1 MDKIL
6 TIGIPTFNGGKYIG
20 LAINSVLNQL
30 KNNPL
35 LESRTEIVVSDNASQ
50 DNVGSIV
57 KKYEESYPKIV
68 HYYRNEKNIGFDR
81 NVDLVVSRAGG
92 KFVWLISDDDFI
104 TDGAIENVLKVIETN
119 LDERISVIFAN
130 YYNSI
135 RLKNKEDV
143 LCKDGNVFLQK
154 TRFKSGLISSNIV
167 SKASWQESKLEQFF
181 ETGWIHF
188 GYVLSALSPLSGNK
202 GYILNNELVKTGGE
216 GRWGKGGTF
225 IFIGFELVK
234 IFKLMPQMGYDKR
247 TSKMAIYVIK
257 GGYPLL
263 IPLAKAQ
270 GLKTD
275 LKQLRRFYTL
285 FRQYPSFWLI
295 DFPLLLIPKKIYELA
310 YLIIRRIKSPLKVK
324 NDIK

>member
-1 MDKIL
+1 MDKTL
-6 TIGIPTFNGGKYIG
+6 TIGIPTFNGGEYLGI
-20 LAINSVLNQL
+20 AIDSVLSQL

-35 LESRTEIVVSDNASQ
+35 LESRTEIVISDNASQ
-50 DNVGSIV
+50 DNVECII
-57 KKYEESYPKIV
+57 KKYKELYPNIIN
-68 HYYRNEKNIGFDR
+68 YYRNEKNVGFDR
-81 NVDLVVSRAGG
+81 NVDLVVSRAAGE
-92 KFVWLISDDDFI
+92 FVWILSDDDYI
-104 TDGAIENVLKVIETN
+104 MDGAIESVLKVIEEN
-119 LDERISVIFAN
+119 LKERISVIFAN

-143 LCKDGNVFLQK
+143 LCDDGIVFLQK

-167 SKASWQESKLEQFF
+167 SKATWQKSRLEQFF

-188 GYVLSALSPLSGNK
+188 GYVLAALSPLSGNK
-202 GYILNNELVKTGGE
+202 GYILNNELVKTGEE
-216 GRWGKGGTF
+216 GRWGQRGTF
-225 IFIGFELVK
+225 IFTGFELVK

-263 IPLAKAQ
+263 IPLAKAK

-275 LKQLRRFYTL
+275 LKLLKRFYTL
-285 FRQYPSFWLI
+285 FRQYPSFWLV
-295 DFPLLLIPKKIYELA
+295 DFPLLIIPKKIYELA
-310 YLIIRRIKSPLKVK
+310 YLIIRRIKNLSKTE

>member
-1 MDKIL
+1 MDKTL

-20 LAINSVLNQL
+20 VAIESVMSQL
-30 KNNPL
+30 KNNQL

-50 DNVGSIV
+50 DNVGFIV

-68 HYYRNEKNIGFDR
+68 HYYRNEKNVGFDR

-225 IFIGFELVK
+225 IFTGFELVK
-234 IFKLMPQMGYDKR
+234 IFKLMPKMGYDKR

-310 YLIIRRIKSPLKVK
+310 YFLIRRIKSPLKVE

>member
-225 IFIGFELVK
+225 IFTGFELVK
-234 IFKLMPQMGYDKR
+234 IFKLMPKMGYDKR

-310 YLIIRRIKSPLKVK
+310 YFLIRRIKSPLKVE